1 MTKWIK
7 TSNRDIVA
15 VLQPDSEV
23 LANVGKGFQG
33 LLSRRSDAGDKIAVV
48 CFYEELPVKGLGHV
62 SSAIL
67 LPPFDS

>member
-33 LLSRRSDAGDKIAVV
+33 LHQDAAT
-48 CFYEELPVKGLGHV
+48 PVSV
-62 SSAIL
+62 STEN
-67 LPPFDS
+67 FQ